1 VRIATVIAG
10 IRKLLDFGDT
20 KKNTT
25 DFYAVMAGILHTDS
39 APSVIQITFLKVF

>member
-1 VRIATVIAG
+1 VIAG
-10 IRKLLDFGDT
+10 IRKLLGFDDT

-39 APSVIQITFLKVF
+39 ASSVMKITFLKVF